1 MIKKI
6 VQFFV
11 DCKGELKKV
20 AWPSK
25 EELKTS
31 VWVVV
36 ISLGLFALFVFIID
50 WILQNTLG
58 RMV

>member
-1 MIKKI
+1 MINKI

-11 DCKGELKKV
+11 DCKSELKKV

-58 RMV
+58 RLV